1 MRANLKVLFV
11 GEGVAE
17 VIEKS
22 GVAKYIILSS
32 VFLTHLRLHCLRRY
46 LQLQFA
52 VAVLLVAR

>member
-1 MRANLKVLFV
+1 MKVLSV

-17 VIEKS
+17 VIEKL

-52 VAVLLVAR
+52 VLLVER